1 MKKKNDLIKYLV
13 LSILIIFLFI
23 TGINIYSYVL
33 KSRLKEQVTKTL
45 SEVSEQN
52 KMVVE
57 SQISEQRNLVQ
68 QLGVILETKDK
79 LISDEVIEIVKN
91 INNVGDYKNIGIITQ
106 EKTFYISSDNV
117 VTIEEKNYFDE
128 LENKGSLI
136 ILDKDTINNQDS
148 IFISEPVT
156 SRTGEK
162 GCLFFSYD
170 IYHLVSKLS
179 IPSFNGEGYTYIVDS
194 KGNKILNSNNKNSFT
209 NFTNIFDAMLQVD
222 KINQSSVNELKK
234 GISNKEKGV
243 LTFFNKADKYMYY
256 NPLNINDWY
265 ILTIVPGTTI
275 NNTYNE
281 IMTITLYLSIF
292 TINILVA
299 LLIFISITNYVKNKK
314 LYNLTYIDSVTKGY
328 SINKFRE
335 EVLKRRESHKKK
347 AIIALDINNF
357 KLVNNLFGHEQS
369 NKILKMIF
377 DVINKECSTHGFVTR
392 KIADHF
398 FIYYEYGNEDK
409 LINFIE
415 KIYNDI
421 CTLRILNSDYVLV
434 PSMGVYTFTKI
445 DESIEEIENKV
456 LVAWKNIKND
466 NYTYYNFFDNNVL
479 NTMVDNKKILDKLIN
494 GVLEDRLEI
503 HYQPKYNAISKK
515 VVGAEALLRFKDSDG
530 TMISPAKFIPIAEE
544 SGFITV
550 LDDYVFKKLCSDI
563 AYMKQNNI
571 EVVPI
576 SVNLSRKKLEEGHF
590 ATDYIKIMHTN
601 NVQINELELE
611 MTEGVILADDKAIKR
626 SVKEL
631 KKHGFN
637 ILVDDFG
644 TGYSSISTLKD
655 MDIDEVKIDK
665 SFINDNSEKGRE
677 IIKYVLN
684 LASALHVKT
693 TAEGVETEEQYT
705 MLKKLKCDTIQGFY
719 FSKVITLKE
728 FMEILENK

>member
-1 MKKKNDLIKYLV
+1 MKKKNGLIKYLV

-79 LISDEVIEIVKN
+79 LISNEVIEIVKN

-148 IFISEPVT
+148 IFISEPVA

-170 IYHLVSKLS
+170 IYHLVSTLS

-292 TINILVA
+292 TIN
-299 LLIFISITNYVKNKK
+299 Y
-314 LYNLTYIDSVTKGY
+314 Y
-328 SINKFRE
+328 KF
-335 EVLKRRESHKKK
+335 
-347 AIIALDINNF
+347 NNF
-357 KLVNNLFGHEQS
+357 YYHKYY
-369 NKILKMIF
+369 IMIF
-377 DVINKECSTHGFVTR
+377 FDYFMLIINSY
-392 KIADHF
+392 
-398 FIYYEYGNEDK
+398 FI
-409 LINFIE
+409 
-415 KIYNDI
+415 
-421 CTLRILNSDYVLV
+421 
-434 PSMGVYTFTKI
+434 
-445 DESIEEIENKV
+445 
-456 LVAWKNIKND
+456 
-466 NYTYYNFFDNNVL
+466 
-479 NTMVDNKKILDKLIN
+479 
-494 GVLEDRLEI
+494 
-503 HYQPKYNAISKK
+503 
-515 VVGAEALLRFKDSDG
+515 
-530 TMISPAKFIPIAEE
+530 KF
-544 SGFITV
+544 
-550 LDDYVFKKLCSDI
+550 
-563 AYMKQNNI
+563 
-571 EVVPI
+571 
-576 SVNLSRKKLEEGHF
+576 
-590 ATDYIKIMHTN
+590 
-601 NVQINELELE
+601 
-611 MTEGVILADDKAIKR
+611 
-626 SVKEL
+626 
-631 KKHGFN
+631 
-637 ILVDDFG
+637 
-644 TGYSSISTLKD
+644 
-655 MDIDEVKIDK
+655 
-665 SFINDNSEKGRE
+665 
-677 IIKYVLN
+677 
-684 LASALHVKT
+684 
-693 TAEGVETEEQYT
+693 
-705 MLKKLKCDTIQGFY
+705 
-719 FSKVITLKE
+719 
-728 FMEILENK
+728 